1 MNTQSQLSEI
11 SRLLR
16 NLIRTGVV
24 SEVDTDGALC
34 RVQTGEIQTGWINWL
49 ARRAG
54 RSRDW
59 WAPSVGEQV
68 LLLAVGGELDTA
80 FVLTGI
86 YCDDFPAPSASADGW
101 RVEFPD
107 GAVIEYEPNTG
118 ALSVSGIKSA
128 DVTASASV
136 VVTCPSVTVTASE
149 KITLDTPEVICT
161 NKLTTGSIEVK
172 KGGTMRGTIEHTG
185 KFTSNGVQVD
195 DHGHG
200 GVERGGSWT
209 EATK

>member
-1 MNTQSQLSEI
+1 MSTQSQLSEI

-24 SEVDTDGALC
+24 SEVDTDGAQC
-34 RVQTGEIQTGWINWL
+34 RVQTGEIQTGWLNWL

-107 GAVIEYEPNTG
+107 GAVIEYEPDTG
-118 ALSVSGIKSA
+118 KLTVSGIKSA
-128 DVTASASV
+128 DVSASASV
-136 VVTCPSVTVTASE
+136 VVTCPSVTVTASQ

-161 NKLTTGSIEVK
+161 NKLTTGSIEVQ
-172 KGGTMRGTIEHTG
+172 KGGTMSGTIEHTG

-200 GVERGGSWT
+200 GVERGNSWT
-209 EATK
+209 ESTK

>member
-1 MNTQSQLSEI
+1 MSTQSQLSEI

-80 FVLTGI
+80 FVLPGI
-86 YCDDFPAPSASADGW
+86 YCDDFPAPSASVDGW

-107 GAVIEYEPNTG
+107 GAVIEYEP
-118 ALSVSGIKSA
+118 
-128 DVTASASV
+128 
-136 VVTCPSVTVTASE
+136 
-149 KITLDTPEVICT
+149 DT
-161 NKLTTGSIEVK
+161 
-172 KGGTMRGTIEHTG
+172 
-185 KFTSNGVQVD
+185 
-195 DHGHG
+195 
-200 GVERGGSWT
+200 
-209 EATK
+209 

>member
-1 MNTQSQLSEI
+1 MSTQSQLSEI
-11 SRLLR
+11 SRLLL

-86 YCDDFPAPSASADGW
+86 YYDDFPAPPRPVGVCRWLAR
-101 RVEFPD
+101 RVSW
-107 GAVIEYEPNTG
+107 
-118 ALSVSGIKSA
+118 L
-128 DVTASASV
+128 
-136 VVTCPSVTVTASE
+136 
-149 KITLDTPEVICT
+149 
-161 NKLTTGSIEVK
+161 
-172 KGGTMRGTIEHTG
+172 RGYRVRTRYRQAHR
-185 KFTSNGVQVD
+185 
-195 DHGHG
+195 
-200 GVERGGSWT
+200 ERH
-209 EATK
+209 

>member
-1 MNTQSQLSEI
+1 MITPINLEKELKIYEFFVWLSSQLSHIAAAPSRRHLFPMSTQSQLSEI
-11 SRLLR
+11 SRLLL

-86 YCDDFPAPSASADGW
+86 YYDDFPAPPRPVGVCRWLAR
-101 RVEFPD
+101 RVSW
-107 GAVIEYEPNTG
+107 
-118 ALSVSGIKSA
+118 L
-128 DVTASASV
+128 
-136 VVTCPSVTVTASE
+136 
-149 KITLDTPEVICT
+149 
-161 NKLTTGSIEVK
+161 
-172 KGGTMRGTIEHTG
+172 RGYRVRTRYRQAHR
-185 KFTSNGVQVD
+185 
-195 DHGHG
+195 
-200 GVERGGSWT
+200 ERH
-209 EATK
+209 

>member
-1 MNTQSQLSEI
+1 MQHQHPFPMSTQSQLSEI

-34 RVQTGEIQTGWINWL
+34 RVQTGELQTGWINWL

-86 YCDDFPAPSASADGW
+86 YCDEFPAPSASADGW
-101 RVEFPD
+101 RADLYPETPVTVKGFK
-107 GAVIEYEPNTG
+107 AVIDQQAWTITKVTHTLGDGGYTTALELEVKLSDVEYEE
-118 ALSVSGIKSA
+118 
-128 DVTASASV
+128 
-136 VVTCPSVTVTASE
+136 E
-149 KITLDTPEVICT
+149 KQDE
-161 NKLTTGSIEVK
+161 
-172 KGGTMRGTIEHTG
+172 
-185 KFTSNGVQVD
+185 
-195 DHGHG
+195 
-200 GVERGGSWT
+200 
-209 EATK
+209 

>member
-1 MNTQSQLSEI
+1 MSTQSQLSEI

-86 YCDDFPAPSASADGW
+86 YCDDFPAPSTSADGW
-101 RVEFPD
+101 RVEFQT
-107 GAVIEYEPNTG
+107 ARS
-118 ALSVSGIKSA
+118 LSTSPIP
-128 DVTASASV
+128 ASS
-136 VVTCPSVTVTASE
+136 P
-149 KITLDTPEVICT
+149 
-161 NKLTTGSIEVK
+161 
-172 KGGTMRGTIEHTG
+172 
-185 KFTSNGVQVD
+185 
-195 DHGHG
+195 
-200 GVERGGSWT
+200 
-209 EATK
+209 